1 MIELTPQVI
10 LEAKAKRFALAK
22 HAGQM
27 YGDDPYSYHLTMVVD
42 NVRQMT
48 NGDPLQHIYVAIAW
62 LHDVMEDCGVTYKEL
77 VDEFGLCVAECVQRL
92 TKTDGM
98 TYEEYL
104 MGCIGSAFARRVK
117 IADTMA
123 NMTESFR
130 NSGNTNPA
138 VRAKGEKGMQKYPR
152 QLDILVQGAYYERSF

>member
-27 YGDDPYSYHLTMVVD
+27 YGHEPYSYHLTMVVN

-104 MGCIGSAFARRVK
+104 MGCIGSAFARQVK
-117 IADTMA
+117 IADTLA

-130 NSGNTNPA
+130 SICNRNPA
-138 VRAKGEKGMQKYPR
+138 VRVKGVKGMQKYPR
-152 QLDILVQGAYYERSF
+152 QLDILVQGAFYERSF

>member
-1 MIELTPQVI
+1 MIELTPQRA
-10 LEAKAKRFALAK
+10 LEKKAESYALTK

-27 YGDDPYSYHLTMVVD
+27 YGDEPYSYHLNMVV
-42 NVRQMT
+42 NNTRQYT
-48 NGDPLQHIYVAIAW
+48 SGDPLQHIYIAVAW

-77 VDEFGLCVAECVQRL
+77 VDEFGVCVAECVQRL
-92 TKTDGM
+92 TKTDDK

-104 MGCIGSAFARRVK
+104 MGCLGSAFARQVK

-130 NSGNTNPA
+130 N
-138 VRAKGEKGMQKYPR
+138 RRDKGMQKYPR
-152 QLDILVQGAYYERSF
+152 QLDILVQGVFYERSF